1 MTHPDIFRV
10 IRLFI
15 DEEANSGVQ
24 KSRADNNEKAPP
36 RRMYYVNKDIL
47 ISTMKRILIEKQ
59 ITVNAYMG
67 SLVTFFNLTRKKI
80 KGDDEFS
87 DSNAL
92 SNDSGSDRE
101 YFSDS
106 EPETVANN

>member
-1 MTHPDIFRV
+1 
-10 IRLFI
+10 
-15 DEEANSGVQ
+15 
-24 KSRADNNEKAPP
+24 
-36 RRMYYVNKDIL
+36 
-47 ISTMKRILIEKQ
+47 
-59 ITVNAYMG
+59 MG

-87 DSNAL
+87 DSDAL